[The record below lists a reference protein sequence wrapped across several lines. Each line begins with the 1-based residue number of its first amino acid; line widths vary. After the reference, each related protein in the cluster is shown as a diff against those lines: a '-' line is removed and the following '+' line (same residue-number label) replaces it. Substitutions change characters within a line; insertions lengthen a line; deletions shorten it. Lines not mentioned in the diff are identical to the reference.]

1 MKIYRVATDDG
12 CEEKFF
18 TDEQKAT
25 EYGLTLL
32 DEVNHA
38 EWERRDICDIYG
50 VDSWEEA
57 RKLAIDDGEDCVWF
71 RRIEVIDY

>member
-12 CEEKFF
+12 AEERFF
-18 TDEQKAT
+18 VNEQRAT

-32 DEVNHA
+32 DEVNSA
-38 EWERRDICDIYG
+38 DWERRDICTIFG

-57 RKLAIDDGEDCVWF
+57 RKLAIDEGEDGVWI
-71 RRIEVIDY
+71 REIEVIE

>member
-12 CEEKFF
+12 AEEQFF
-18 TDEQKAT
+18 VSEQQAT

-32 DEVNHA
+32 DVVNSA
-38 EWERRDICDIYG
+38 DWERRDICEIYG

-57 RKLAIDDGEDCVWF
+57 RKLAIDEGQDGVWI
-71 RRIEVIDY
+71 REIEVIE